1 MIKLLRK
8 LATAMLPALLC
19 GTLFIGCEADD
30 KYTKVDDLFQPR
42 FVLEKPEVKAN
53 SVTLV
58 WYKVN
63 DAISYTVQLHQDQ
76 YYTSLFMEIETTDP
90 YVFIDDIPYGTTFYI
105 RVRSN
110 AANAT
115 NNSQWK
121 YTSASTEARPEY
133 AQLVEDVS
141 KTEIT
146 ESSAIIRWKKDNK
159 QNPVDSISIIPM
171 MNTTL
176 PGISRYL
183 TIEEM
188 MQGFAEVDGLTKNTL
203 YAVNLYDTSKPRK
216 YDKPYNQVTF
226 RTAGPSAMSIPVGL
240 DDDLSAMLLNNDVD
254 PEVPEGTEYYL
265 PAGSSYRVTPFALMK
280 GFRLAGSR
288 DGVKPIVVLEGSW
301 SIAEGS
307 YLSSLEFDN
316 IEFRHEAN
324 NNYFMNTSKAYT
336 IENVSFVN
344 CDFISLRRG
353 FWRHQSANAKY
364 IMNLEMEGC
373 RFEGCGWQTSAYG
386 AFNLQSFDKDN
397 GVSYDQVDRAIF
409 RNCTFSNDNDG
420 TNGYGWGNLFY
431 APYMDK
437 PIDLST
443 GLNFVRSNDP
453 KFKKI
458 PGFNQELD
466 YIPSETLVYKVDSAT
481 AVAKGLATDS
491 TGLLKEMTISLKGKT
506 ALGKQEL
513 MILDMLQ
520 TNNWERPIYYAI
532 TVNPDQFVGL
542 DGYFE
547 QTGLAYQIVPKQAN
561 KGTNTEKMY
570 DNVMNK
576 FKWGG
581 VDKPGVYIDEN
592 VMRMCKSYRGALFN
606 KLAEDLLKE
615 GKKEKAL
622 NVLNKCMEVL
632 PPENVPLDWTALST
646 GELYY
651 ALDETEKAEEVFTGI
666 AENAMRNID
675 WFFRLRPSQ
684 LASVTRELEHN
695 LAVMNQ
701 VLTVSKHYNPE
712 FAAKYQEEFDNYRMA
727 WGSVRGNK

>member
-63 DAISYTVQLHQDQ
+63 DATSYTVQLHQDQ

-110 AANAT
+110 AAKT
-115 NNSQWK
+115 INNSQWS
-121 YTSASTEARPEY
+121 YVSASTEARPEY
-133 AQLVEDVS
+133 ARLVEDVS

-159 QNPVDSISIIPM
+159 QNPVDSISIMPM
-171 MNTTL
+171 MDTTL
-176 PGISRYL
+176 PGVSRYL

-188 MQGFAEVDGLTKNTL
+188 MQGYAEVDGLTKNTL

-226 RTAGPSAMSIPVGL
+226 RTAGPSAMSIQVGL
-240 DDDLSAMLLNNDVD
+240 EDDLSAMLLDNDVD

-265 PAGSSYRVTPFALMK
+265 PAGSSYRVTPFSLMK

-288 DGVKPIVVLEGSW
+288 DGVKPVVVLEGSW

-386 AFNLQSFDKDN
+386 TFNLQSFDKDN

-437 PIDLST
+437 
-443 GLNFVRSNDP
+443 RSNWN
-453 KFKKI
+453 I
-458 PGFNQELD
+458 
-466 YIPSETLVYKVDSAT
+466 
-481 AVAKGLATDS
+481 
-491 TGLLKEMTISLKGKT
+491 
-506 ALGKQEL
+506 
-513 MILDMLQ
+513 
-520 TNNWERPIYYAI
+520 
-532 TVNPDQFVGL
+532 
-542 DGYFE
+542 
-547 QTGLAYQIVPKQAN
+547 
-561 KGTNTEKMY
+561 
-570 DNVMNK
+570 
-576 FKWGG
+576 
-581 VDKPGVYIDEN
+581 
-592 VMRMCKSYRGALFN
+592 RM
-606 KLAEDLLKE
+606 
-615 GKKEKAL
+615 
-622 NVLNKCMEVL
+622 
-632 PPENVPLDWTALST
+632 
-646 GELYY
+646 
-651 ALDETEKAEEVFTGI
+651 
-666 AENAMRNID
+666 
-675 WFFRLRPSQ
+675 
-684 LASVTRELEHN
+684 
-695 LAVMNQ
+695 
-701 VLTVSKHYNPE
+701 
-712 FAAKYQEEFDNYRMA
+712 
-727 WGSVRGNK
+727 